1 MHTILRFACFSVLA
15 AAPLAAGS
23 MPSTKPEEAGL
34 SSERLGRIR
43 ETVQRHIDAGNVT
56 GAVTLV
62 ARKGRIA
69 HFEAHGLADV
79 ESKRPMAKD
88 TIFRLASMTKPVTA
102 VAVMML
108 VEEGKIRLN
117 DPVSKFVPEFKDAK
131 VAIGRQAGPAMMAM
145 MAPGQ
150 PPRDPEYYVV
160 PANREVT
167 IQDMLTHTSG
177 LASGGIGSRMVNK
190 LAPRQADD
198 SLATYIPRLATVPL
212 DFQPGSQWA
221 YSGSAGPDVL
231 GRIVE
236 IVSGLTY
243 DQFLKQRLFDPL
255 GMKDTFF
262 YPPDSAR
269 PRLVT
274 LYQRT
279 PKGLE
284 KSPNQDGFSTK
295 TYFSGGA
302 GLMSTAEDYLQF
314 AQMLTNGGELNG
326 KRYLGPRTVELMS
339 ANHVGDMFSG
349 KLGRPAQ
356 GMGFGFLMDVI
367 LDNVTSGMRL
377 ANGTFGWD
385 GAFGTIFW
393 ADPKDKIVRV
403 LMMQTQTPQLQRD
416 FENAVMQA
424 IID

>member
-15 AAPLAAGS
+15 VAPLAAGS
-23 MPSTKPEEAGL
+23 MPSTKPEDVGL

-69 HFEAHGLADV
+69 YFEAQGLADV

-145 MAPGQ
+145 TTPGQ
-150 PPRDPEYYVV
+150 PPRDPDYYVV

-177 LASGGIGSRMVNK
+177 LASGGIGSRLVNK
-190 LAPRQADD
+190 LAPRQPDD
-198 SLATYIPRLATVPL
+198 NLAAYIPRLATVPL

-221 YSGSAGPDVL
+221 YSATAGPDVL

-262 YPPDSAR
+262 YPADSVR

-284 KSPNQDGFSTK
+284 KNPNQDGFSTK

-339 ANHVGDMFSG
+339 ANHVGDMFNG

-377 ANGTFGWD
+377 ANGAFGWD
-385 GAFGTIFW
+385 GAFGTLFW

>member
-23 MPSTKPEEAGL
+23 MPSARPEEVGL

-69 HFEAHGLADV
+69 HFEAQGLADV

-145 MAPGQ
+145 TIPGQ

-177 LASGGIGSRMVNK
+177 LVSGGIGSRMVNK

-198 SLATYIPRLATVPL
+198 SLAAYIPRLAPVPL

-221 YSGSAGPDVL
+221 YSGTAGPDVL

-262 YPPDSAR
+262 YPPDSVR

-284 KSPNQDGFSTK
+284 KNPNQDGFSTK

-339 ANHVGDMFSG
+339 ANHVGDMFNG

-356 GMGFGFLMDVI
+356 GMGFGFLMDVV

-377 ANGTFGWD
+377 ANGAFGWD
-385 GAFGTIFW
+385 GAFGTLFW